1 MTMTGPTY
9 SIGDVK
15 YVKESAALGFLEAV
29 KISGVIYQNNVWL
42 YSIAAG
48 VSQPQAPSL
57 YGDRT
62 SIINGNI
69 LYFTEDELI
78 SQCEALTLAE
88 ARAQQVL
95 SDLQA
100 KKKKSCT

>member
-1 MTMTGPTY
+1 MVGPNY

-29 KISGVIYQNNVWL
+29 KISGVAYTNSMWV

-48 VSQPQAPSL
+48 PSQPLAPSL

-62 SIINGNI
+62 SLVNGNV

-78 SQCEALTLAE
+78 DQCAALNLAE
-88 ARAQQVL
+88 IRAQQVL
-95 SDLQA
+95 AEIQA
-100 KKKKSCT
+100 KKNKSCR